1 MTTSATPAPHPAI
14 GAPQASRPPSPA
26 SGAHAGCGEPAVP
39 RVESFRDRQFLLSHV
54 QHTLRFYAPNVLDPS
69 GGFYHFF
76 RDDGTVYDRT
86 TRHLVSSCRFVF
98 NYAMAYRHF
107 GNPRDL
113 DYARHGL
120 RFLRDAHWD
129 AAHEGYDWE
138 IEWRDGVKRA
148 TRDGTRHCY
157 GLAFVLLAAAHA
169 AMAGIDEAKPLIA
182 QTFELMEHRF
192 WDAAAGL
199 YADDATPDWSV
210 SSYRGQNANMHAT
223 EALLAAYEATGHL
236 TYLDRAE
243 KVATHIVQRQA
254 ALSNDLV
261 WEHFRADWSV
271 DWEYNKE
278 DSSNIFR
285 PWGFQPG
292 HQTEWAKLL
301 LILERHRPLDWLL
314 PRAIALFDAALAH
327 AWDADHGGLC
337 YGFDPDYKVCD
348 HDKYFW
354 VQAESLA
361 AAALLGQRTGSER
374 FWDWYDEIWR
384 YSWTHFVDH
393 HYGAWY
399 RILTCD
405 NRKYSD
411 EKSPAGKTDYHTMG
425 ACYEVLNALPAP
437 HTADGGN
444 DGAAA
449 DRAAPPAQGNG
460 THAQHAGHGSPAG
473 APTRHNGGTLR

>member
-1 MTTSATPAPHPAI
+1 MTTSATPA
-14 GAPQASRPPSPA
+14 SRPTPDAP
-26 SGAHAGCGEPAVP
+26 HATAPYVA
-39 RVESFRDRQFLLSHV
+39 SFRDPQFLIAHV
-54 QHTLRFYAPNVLDPS
+54 EDTLRFYAPHVFDPT
-69 GGFYHFF
+69 GGFHHFL
-76 RDDGTVYDRT
+76 RDDGSVYDRT
-86 TRHLVSSCRFVF
+86 TRHLVSSCRFIF

-107 GNPRDL
+107 GDARDL
-113 DYARHGL
+113 DYVRHGL

-129 AAHEGYDWE
+129 AEHEGYDWE
-138 IEWRDGVKRA
+138 IEWRDGEKRA

-169 AMAGIDEAKPLIA
+169 AMAGVEEAKPLIA
-182 QTFELMEHRF
+182 HTFELMERRF
-192 WDAAAGL
+192 WDRAAGL
-199 YADDATPDWSV
+199 YADDATPGWAV

-243 KVATHIVQRQA
+243 KVATNIVQRQA
-254 ALSNDLV
+254 ALSQGLV
-261 WEHFRADWSV
+261 WEHFHADWSV

-314 PRAIALFDAALAH
+314 PRAIELFDAAFAH
-327 AWDADHGGLC
+327 AWDSDHGGLC
-337 YGFDPDYKVCD
+337 YGFGPDYKVCD

-354 VQAESLA
+354 VQAESFA
-361 AAALLGQRTGSER
+361 AAALLAQRTGSER

-384 YSWTHFVDH
+384 YSWAHFVDH
-393 HYGAWY
+393 RYGAWY
-399 RILTCD
+399 RVLTCD

-425 ACYEVLNALPAP
+425 ACYEVLHALA
-437 HTADGGN
+437 AKRGDGGGMRAGDGADDADDGAGGHGEAAPAKRGDGRDGRDGRGGHGKIN
-444 DGAAA
+444 GDGAA
-449 DRAAPPAQGNG
+449 R
-460 THAQHAGHGSPAG
+460 
-473 APTRHNGGTLR
+473 RRNGGAR

>member
-1 MTTSATPAPHPAI
+1 MTTSATPAPRPAPA
-14 GAPQASRPPSPA
+14 APPA
-26 SGAHAGCGEPAVP
+26 AAPYVA
-39 RVESFRDRQFLLSHV
+39 SFRDPQFLLAHV
-54 QHTLRFYAPNVLDPS
+54 EDTLRFYAPHAFDPT

-76 RDDGTVYDRT
+76 RDDGSVYDRT

-98 NYAMAYRHF
+98 NHAMAYRHF
-107 GNPRDL
+107 GDARDL
-113 DYARHGL
+113 AYARHGL

-129 AAHEGYDWE
+129 TEHEGYDWE
-138 IEWRDGVKRA
+138 IEWRDGAKRA

-169 AMAGIDEAKPLIA
+169 AMAGVEEAKPLIA
-182 QTFELMEHRF
+182 HTFDLMEHRF
-192 WDAAAGL
+192 WDRAAGL
-199 YADDATPDWSV
+199 YADDATPNWTV

-243 KVATHIVQRQA
+243 KIATNIVQRQA
-254 ALSNDLV
+254 ALSQGLV
-261 WEHFRADWSV
+261 WEHFHADWSV

-301 LILERHRPLDWLL
+301 LILERHRPLDWLV
-314 PRAIALFDAALAH
+314 PRAIELFDAAFAH
-327 AWDADHGGLC
+327 AWDSDHGGLC
-337 YGFDPDYKVCD
+337 YGFGPDYTVCD

-354 VQAESLA
+354 VQAESFA
-361 AAALLGQRTGSER
+361 AAALLAQRTGSER

-384 YSWTHFVDH
+384 YSWAHFVDH
-393 HYGAWY
+393 RHGAWY

-425 ACYEVLNALPAP
+425 ACYEVLHALASTRDDSGRGGDVKGGGTDDHGHRVDKGYKGGEGNA
-437 HTADGGN
+437 ADG
-444 DGAAA
+444 
-449 DRAAPPAQGNG
+449 
-460 THAQHAGHGSPAG
+460 AG
-473 APTRHNGGTLR
+473 RRRNGGAR